1 MKKLITAGILTTLV
15 GVANAADP
23 SVTVYGKMRIYQE
36 SYKAGTAGAVT
47 QQTNDSS
54 RLGFKG
60 TEELGGGLKAFF
72 TLETG
77 IGADAPA
84 ATTLGDRTSVVGL
97 SSSTGSIGLGRDKH
111 SVVRVLDNF
120 DAMGNVYGSSA
131 GTIHAAQG
139 SRVQNATFLS
149 ATPLKGLTVNY
160 QYSSSEVSGVKSA
173 QAGGIDLA
181 LGKMITASYA
191 RYDNGTTSVSDI
203 VGGKVNLEATGT
215 SIFAIFSQDKVTGVE
230 TEGKSIGVN
239 QKLSGNLVA
248 LASYGEKQGVKAI
261 NAGVT
266 YNFSKRTMLHAR
278 VVDENANNN
287 ANDVRRYGLGLEH
300 NF

>member
-1 MKKLITAGILTTLV
+1 MKKAIIAAMLATSIGA
-15 GVANAADP
+15 ANASDP
-23 SVTVYGKMRIYQE
+23 AVTVYGKMRIYQE
-36 SYKAGTAGAVT
+36 SYKAGTAGSLT

-60 TEELGGGLKAFF
+60 TEDLGGGFKAFF

-77 IGADAPA
+77 VGADAPA
-84 ATTLGDRTSVVGL
+84 PTTLGDRTSIVGL
-97 SSSTGSIGLGRDKH
+97 STSTGSIGLGRDKH

-131 GTIHAAQG
+131 GTIHANQG

-149 ATPLKGLTVNY
+149 ITPFKGLTVNY
-160 QYSSSEVSGVKSA
+160 QYSSSETAGVKST
-173 QAGGIDLA
+173 QAGGLNLD

-191 RYDNGTTSVSDI
+191 RYDNGSTSVSDI
-203 VGGKVNLEATGT
+203 IGGKFNFDATGT
-215 SIFAIFSQDKVTGVE
+215 SIFAIYSQNKVTGVE

-239 QKLSGNLVA
+239 QKLGSNLVA
-248 LASYGEKQGVKAI
+248 LASYGEKQNVKAM
-261 NAGVT
+261 NAGLT

-278 VVDENANNN
+278 VVDENANDN